1 MSAAQNAP
9 GGARCAPVWLTD
21 VQVDRQGE
29 RSDEFGQAYP
39 ASAGTLSPGMA
50 QDGITLATE
59 RLEKIIAA
67 GDFASYDKRT
77 NQQRPLTMAR
87 QPV

>member
-1 MSAAQNAP
+1 
-9 GGARCAPVWLTD
+9 
-21 VQVDRQGE
+21 
-29 RSDEFGQAYP
+29 
-39 ASAGTLSPGMA
+39 MA